1 MSTTAG
7 DGGSEL
13 WVVPTEVSDAGK
25 FVQAVSETL
34 VSGLHSVDADVDRLL
49 ESWQGGRAQSY
60 REGWDETK
68 QGALKVLASLATM
81 AKTLGVTS
89 AAYVETD
96 SNNALRTSSLD
107 LP

>member
-1 MSTTAG
+1 MSTAAG

-34 VSGLHSVDADVDRLL
+34 VTGLHSLDADVDRLL

-68 QGALKVLASLATM
+68 QGALKVLASLAKM
-81 AKTLGVTS
+81 AETLGVTS
-89 AAYVETD
+89 AAYVDTD
-96 SNNALRTSSLD
+96 SDNAQQTSSLD

>member
-1 MSTTAG
+1 MTAD

-25 FVQAVSETL
+25 FVQTVSETL
-34 VSGLHSVDADVDRLL
+34 VTGLHSLDTDVERAL
-49 ESWQGGRAQSY
+49 ESWQGGRADSY

-68 QGALKVLASLATM
+68 RGAMKVLASLAKM
-81 AKTLGVTS
+81 AEMLGVTS
-89 AAYVETD
+89 ATYVATD
-96 SNNALRTSSLD
+96 TDNAQQTSSLD